1 MGSIPIHI
9 LSSQEGGDLMAI
21 VTTKDDS
28 VFDLLGKL
36 QNSGFEIIHIIFSKS
51 DKYYSISITNGNRV
65 VKIVNFGSKVIMLSN
80 DKGRLISDEALIYDD
95 LLFKVIK

>member
-1 MGSIPIHI
+1 
-9 LSSQEGGDLMAI
+9 MAI

>member
-1 MGSIPIHI
+1 
-9 LSSQEGGDLMAI
+9 MAI
-21 VTTKDDS
+21 ITTKDDS

-51 DKYYSISITNGNRV
+51 DKYFSVSITNGNRV

-80 DKGRLISDEALIYDD
+80 DKNRIIGDEALIYDD

>member
-1 MGSIPIHI
+1 
-9 LSSQEGGDLMAI
+9 MAI

-36 QNSGFEIIHIIFSKS
+36 QNSGFEIIHIIFSKP